1 MAKFVR
7 VHKSGVECLLNLDDV
22 TAVIKTKD
30 GRANCVMDYQ
40 ENIVDEIVDETYEQ
54 MCKIIGSAQGGIPME
69 ESRMY

>member
-7 VHKSGVECLLNLDDV
+7 VHKSGVEGLLNLDDV

-40 ENIVDEIVDETYEQ
+40 ENIVDETYEQ

>member
-7 VHKSGVECLLNLDDV
+7 VHMSGVEGLLNLDDV

-30 GRANCVMDYQ
+30 GRANCVVDYQ
-40 ENIVDEIVDETYEQ
+40 ENIVDETYEQ
-54 MCKIIGSAQGGIPME
+54 ICRIIGNAQGGIPME

>member
-7 VHKSGVECLLNLDDV
+7 VHKSGVEGLLNLDDV

-40 ENIVDEIVDETYEQ
+40 ENIVDETYEQ
-54 MCKIIGSAQGGIPME
+54 MCKIIGNAQGGIPME

>member
-7 VHKSGVECLLNLDDV
+7 VHKSGVEGLLNLDDV
-22 TAVIKTKD
+22 AAVIKTDD

-40 ENIVDEIVDETYEQ
+40 ENIVDETYEQ